1 MDSKKWTKEEM
12 EEKLKMKIHPAMKFR
27 RNLSLAM
34 ILTVS
39 VGGSAPRQGVRE
51 GGNRLG
57 TYYERDQLAIPLCAV
72 FGGEVNELVS
82 SLQHL
87 PPGAPRQPGDTCNS
101 PNFETVI

>member
-51 GGNRLG
+51 GGNRLQVASFFSG
-57 TYYERDQLAIPLCAV
+57 SVRSGRGP
-72 FGGEVNELVS
+72 
-82 SLQHL
+82 
-87 PPGAPRQPGDTCNS
+87 
-101 PNFETVI
+101 